1 MRERGP
7 PARLGV
13 HPDGPLARIPSRE
26 NEKTGRNEL
35 TQLEEVTTAP
45 GSRAGSALARLRAT
59 KDAPL
64 SRDVALLA
72 ARVALAWIFVY
83 HGAAT
88 LFGAFGGTGIH
99 PQAVYFAHVA
109 HLRPG
114 TFFAVL
120 GGIIECFGG
129 AAVGLGV
136 LGRLAAAALFGD
148 MVIAMITVT
157 FGHGITGNSAGS
169 GYELNV
175 ALAALALVVAIMGT
189 GRFSLDVFLGHLI
202 KREEPAMPRP
212 PG

>member
-1 MRERGP
+1 M
-7 PARLGV
+7 AR
-13 HPDGPLARIPSRE
+13 DI
-26 NEKTGRNEL
+26 
-35 TQLEEVTTAP
+35 
-45 GSRAGSALARLRAT
+45 
-59 KDAPL
+59 
-64 SRDVALLA
+64 ALLA

-83 HGAAT
+83 HGAGT
-88 LFGAFGGTGIH
+88 LFGAFGGSGIH

-136 LGRLAAAALFGD
+136 LGRLAAAALVGD

-157 FGHGITGNSAGS
+157 FAYGIVGTSAGS
-169 GYELNV
+169 GYELNL
-175 ALAALALVVAIMGT
+175 ALAALALVVALMGT
-189 GRFSLDVFLGHLI
+189 GRFSLDVLLRSLVR
-202 KREEPAMPRP
+202 REEPALPRQ

>member
-1 MRERGP
+1 MRDYE
-7 PARLGV
+7 GV
-13 HPDGPLARIPSRE
+13 MTVPGPLA
-26 NEKTGRNEL
+26 GR
-35 TQLEEVTTAP
+35 
-45 GSRAGSALARLRAT
+45 ALALLRT
-59 KDAPL
+59 TRDAPA

-72 ARVALAWIFVY
+72 ARVGLAWIFVY
-83 HGAAT
+83 HGAGT
-88 LFGAFGGTGIH
+88 LFGAFGGSGVH

-129 AAVGLGV
+129 AAVGLV
-136 LGRLAAAALFGD
+136 GD

-157 FGHGITGNSAGS
+157 FGHGIIGNSTGS

-189 GRFSLDVFLGHLI
+189 GRLSLDVLVRSLI
-202 KREEPAMPRP
+202 TREAPANPRQS
-212 PG
+212 G

>member
-1 MRERGP
+1 LKDYEIVM
-7 PARLGV
+7 
-13 HPDGPLARIPSRE
+13 
-26 NEKTGRNEL
+26 
-35 TQLEEVTTAP
+35 QAP
-45 GSRAGSALARLRAT
+45 GSLVGDALALLRT
-59 KDAPL
+59 TRDAPA
-64 SRDVALLA
+64 SRDIALLA
-72 ARVALAWIFVY
+72 ARVGLAWIFVY
-83 HGAAT
+83 HGAGT
-88 LFGAFGGTGIH
+88 LFGAFGGSGVH

-136 LGRLAAAALFGD
+136 LGRLAAAGLVGD

-157 FGHGITGNSAGS
+157 FGHGIIGNSTGS

-189 GRFSLDVFLGHLI
+189 GRLSLDALVLRLI
-202 KREEPAMPRP
+202 KREAQANPRQS
-212 PG
+212 G

>member
-1 MRERGP
+1 M
-7 PARLGV
+7 
-13 HPDGPLARIPSRE
+13 
-26 NEKTGRNEL
+26 
-35 TQLEEVTTAP
+35 TAP
-45 GSRAGSALARLRAT
+45 GSGLVHVLAVLRST

-64 SRDVALLA
+64 ARDVALLV
-72 ARVALAWIFVY
+72 ARVGLAWIFVY
-83 HGAAT
+83 HGAGT
-88 LFGAFGGTGIH
+88 LFSAFGGSGIH

-129 AAVGLGV
+129 AAVGLGI
-136 LGRLAAAALFGD
+136 LGRLAAAALVGD

-157 FGHGITGNSAGS
+157 FAYGIIGKSAGS

-189 GRFSLDVFLGHLI
+189 GRFSLDVA
-202 KREEPAMPRP
+202 PAP
-212 PG
+212 PVQHGGAARAPPAGLNLVA